1 MLRRFLYIAQL
12 QFKVKLSFA
21 QVVVIVS
28 ILSDID
34 TLIFI
39 LIIDILFVNKV
50 IYKWPYLYIKIQIH
64 KYHGFQFIIHNS
76 IVNY

>member
-1 MLRRFLYIAQL
+1 M

-21 QVVVIVS
+21 QTVVIVS
-28 ILSDID
+28 VLSDID

-50 IYKWPYLYIKIQIH
+50 IYKWPYLYIET
-64 KYHGFQFIIHNS
+64 
-76 IVNY
+76 